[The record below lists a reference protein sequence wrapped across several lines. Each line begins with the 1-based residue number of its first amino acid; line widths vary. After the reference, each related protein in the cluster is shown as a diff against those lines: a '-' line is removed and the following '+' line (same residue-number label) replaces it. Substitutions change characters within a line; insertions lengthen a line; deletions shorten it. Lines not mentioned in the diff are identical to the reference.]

1 MCNYFHFQNV
11 FIIMK
16 KLNLLI
22 TLLLLNFFV
31 SNAQTIAEP
40 QVIVRFKELFLK
52 KDYTAIYSLIGEDF
66 KARYPA
72 TANQGLL
79 GAVYN
84 SMGGEIS
91 FEFKSQ
97 NGLHYVYLIKG
108 TQATAQAEFD
118 ISADQKITGLLFKP
132 VEMAAPVSLFNVKS
146 NNPLKTRTDKKV
158 DSIIKK
164 ALRSTNI
171 GTAIAVIKD
180 GKVVNYG
187 YCETFTGSGLI
198 PTANDVF
205 EIGSITKTF
214 TATVL
219 ASLVKDKKIDL
230 NQDFRFYLP
239 NLFPGFQGA
248 EPTIT
253 VAQLANHTS
262 GLPNMPP
269 FTTTLAKTGEDSFN
283 YYTQEDLENYLKND
297 LRQNGTAGKFAY
309 SNLGFSI
316 LGYVLEKASGASYA
330 TLVKKYVIA
339 PLGLKQTFIEQ
350 RNISTKGHNENRIV
364 SYLNLKAMAPA
375 GMIKSNLTDLTIY
388 AQHELKPKAGMLLTQ
403 TVTFSNEQLKVGL
416 GWLIRTLPNGNE
428 IIFHNGATTGYSSFI
443 GFDKK
448 SQTAV
453 IILSNHKND
462 VTGAGMKLLEEL

>member
-1 MCNYFHFQNV
+1 
-11 FIIMK
+11 MK
-16 KLNLLI
+16 KLIPLI

-31 SNAQTIAEP
+31 SNAQTVAEP
-40 QVIVRFKELFLK
+40 QAIVRFKELFLK
-52 KDYTAIYSLIGEDF
+52 KDFTTIYSLMGENF
-66 KARYPA
+66 KARFSA
-72 TANQGLL
+72 TANQGLMD
-79 GAVYN
+79 AVYN

-132 VEMAAPVSLFNVKS
+132 VEMAQPVSSFDIRS
-146 NNPLKTRTDKKV
+146 NNPLKTRTDQKV
-158 DSIIKK
+158 DSLIKR

-171 GTAIAVIKD
+171 GMAVAVIKD

-187 YCETFTGSGLI
+187 YCETFTSSGLI

-219 ASLVKDKKIDL
+219 ANLVKDKKIDL
-230 NQDFRFYLP
+230 NKDFRYYLP
-239 NLFPGFQGA
+239 KLFPGFKGA
-248 EPTIT
+248 EPIIT

-269 FTTTLAKTGEDSFN
+269 FNTTLAKPGEDIFN
-283 YYTQEDLENYLKND
+283 YYTKEDLENYLKNE
-297 LRQNGTAGKFAY
+297 LHENGTVGKFAY

-316 LGYVLEKASGASYA
+316 LGYVLENVSGTPYPV
-330 TLVKKYVIA
+330 LVKKYVIG
-339 PLGLKQTFIEQ
+339 PLALKQTFIEP
-350 RNISTKGHNENRIV
+350 RKISTKGYYQNKEAF
-364 SYLNLKAMAPA
+364 YLNLKAMAPA
-375 GMIKSNLTDLTIY
+375 GMIKSNLNDLTIY
-388 AQHELKPKAGMLLTQ
+388 VQNELKPKAAILLTQ
-403 TVTFSNEQLKVGL
+403 TTTFSNEQLKVGL
-416 GWLIRTLPNGNE
+416 GWLIRPMPDGRE

-453 IILSNHKND
+453 IILSNHRND
-462 VTGAGMKLLEEL
+462 VTATGMKLLEEL

>member
-1 MCNYFHFQNV
+1 
-11 FIIMK
+11 MK
-16 KLNLLI
+16 KLIPLI
-22 TLLLLNFFV
+22 TLLLLNFCV

-52 KDYTAIYSLIGEDF
+52 KDFTTIYSLIGENF
-66 KARYPA
+66 KATYPA
-72 TANQGLL
+72 SANQGLL
-79 GAVYN
+79 SAVYN

-91 FEFKSQ
+91 FESKSQ
-97 NGLHYVYLIKG
+97 SGLHYVYLIKG

-118 ISADQKITGLLFKP
+118 ISKDQKITGLLFKP
-132 VEMAAPVSLFNVKS
+132 VEMAAPVSLFDVKS
-146 NNPLKTRTDKKV
+146 NNPLKTKTDKKV
-158 DSIIKK
+158 DSLLKK
-164 ALRSTNI
+164 ALKSTNI
-171 GTAIAVIKD
+171 GMAVAVIKD

-219 ASLVKDKKIDL
+219 ANLVKDKKIDL
-230 NQDFRFYLP
+230 NKDFRYYLP
-239 NLFPGFQGA
+239 NLFPSFKGA
-248 EPTIT
+248 VPIIT

-269 FTTTLAKTGEDSFN
+269 FNTTLAKPGEDIFN
-283 YYTQEDLENYLKND
+283 YYTKADLENYLKND
-297 LRQNGTAGKFAY
+297 LHQNGTAGEFAY
-309 SNLGFSI
+309 SNLGFGI
-316 LGYVLEKASGASYA
+316 LGYVLENVSGTSYSS
-330 TLVKKYVIA
+330 LVKKYVID

-350 RNISTKGHNENRIV
+350 RKISTKGHNQNKEAF
-364 SYLNLKAMAPA
+364 YLNLKAMAPS
-375 GMIKSNLTDLTIY
+375 GMIKSNLNDLAIY
-388 AQHELKPKAGMLLTQ
+388 VQNELKPKAAMLLTQ
-403 TVTFSNEQLKVGL
+403 TTTFSNEQLKVGL
-416 GWLIRTLPNGNE
+416 SWLIRSLPNGRE

-462 VTGAGMKLLEEL
+462 VTATGMKLLEEL